1 MALRH
6 PFKVLSSFFL
16 SLFFVFPLEADPL
29 TKQQLFQMATAAA
42 RDGAYETASE
52 LYKKVLDADP
62 RFSPAYNSLGL
73 IQQSWEQGSIDEA
86 VRYFLLATDI
96 DPAYTEAWNNLG
108 RAYYSR
114 GQFTSAKTAFLRSL
128 QGKEEQADIH
138 LALAWVFLLGE
149 SDADPAIEHFQKAL
163 LALDDDMAY
172 YGLGLAYLLAGE
184 RFKVLDAITELRR
197 RQRISEANALEK
209 MVRENARISST
220 KGKPLVTGRDPGGSV
235 FDREM
240 VAVGAPGGKGE
251 KEKRSIPVRLTGP
264 L

>member
-6 PFKVLSSFFL
+6 PFKSSFSYL
-16 SLFFVFPLEADPL
+16 LFFFLTFSLEADPL

-42 RDGAYETASE
+42 RDGAYETAAD
-52 LYKKVLDADP
+52 LYQKVLDADP
-62 RFSPAYNSLGL
+62 RFAPAYNSLGL
-73 IQQSWEQGSIDEA
+73 IQQSREQGSIEDA
-86 VRYFLLATDI
+86 IRYFRMATDI

-114 GQFTSAKTAFLRSL
+114 GQFTGAKTAFLRSL
-128 QGKEEQADIH
+128 EGKEEQADIH

-163 LALDDDMAY
+163 VILDDDMAH

-220 KGKPLVTGRDPGGSV
+220 KGKPLVTGRDPGVSV

-251 KEKRSIPVRLTGP
+251 TEKRSIPVRLTGP